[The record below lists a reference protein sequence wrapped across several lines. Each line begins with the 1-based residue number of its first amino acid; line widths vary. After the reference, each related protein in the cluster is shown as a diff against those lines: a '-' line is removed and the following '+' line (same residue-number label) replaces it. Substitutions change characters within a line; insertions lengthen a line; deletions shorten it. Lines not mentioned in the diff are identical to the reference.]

1 MALVARL
8 KASLSDFGE
17 LVLFGGET
25 LAWMARPP
33 WRAELLVHQMAAIGV
48 GSTFIVAVTGLFAG
62 MVLALQGNYAM
73 RQFGAEGYV
82 GGFVAISLF
91 RELGPVFTGL
101 MVTGRSGSAIT
112 TELGTMRVTEQID
125 AMESM
130 AVNPVHYLAVP
141 RVAAAT
147 IMMPV
152 LAVVFSA
159 MGYLGGYIIGVHVAE
174 IPPGPY
180 IDHTRSM
187 VEMHDIMHGLLKALI
202 FGAVVSLIATYR
214 GFSALGGAR
223 GVGEA
228 TTRAVVASSVAIL
241 VMDYLITFAS
251 IG

>member
-1 MALVARL
+1 MGRIRAVLE
-8 KASLSDFGE
+8 DFGNQ
-17 LVLFGGET
+17 VLFAGEAI
-25 LAWMARPP
+25 AWALRPP
-33 WRAELLVHQMAAIGV
+33 FRPELLLQQAAAIGV

-82 GGFVAISLF
+82 GGFVAISLV
-91 RELGPVFTGL
+91 RELGPVFTAL

-112 TELGTMRVTEQID
+112 TEMGTMRVTEQID

-130 AVNPVHYLAVP
+130 AVNPIHYLVVP
-141 RVAAAT
+141 RVLAAT
-147 IMMPV
+147 IMMPL

-159 MGYLGGYIIGVHVAE
+159 TGYLGGYLIGTYVSF
-174 IPPGPY
+174 IPPGPFL
-180 IDHTRSM
+180 DHTRSM
-187 VEMHDIMHGLLKALI
+187 VEVKDLTHGLTKALL

-214 GFSALGGAR
+214 GFSATGGSR

-228 TTRAVVASSVAIL
+228 TTRAVVWSSVSIL
-241 VMDYLITFAS
+241 VVDYLLTFIS

>member
-1 MALVARL
+1 MGRIRAVLE
-8 KASLSDFGE
+8 DFGNQ
-17 LVLFGGET
+17 VLFAGEAI
-25 LAWMARPP
+25 AWALRPP
-33 WRAELLVHQMAAIGV
+33 FRPELLLQQAAAIGV

-82 GGFVAISLF
+82 GGFVAISLV
-91 RELGPVFTGL
+91 RELGPVFTAL

-112 TELGTMRVTEQID
+112 TEMGTMRVTEQID

-130 AVNPVHYLAVP
+130 AVNPIHYLVVP
-141 RVAAAT
+141 RVLAAT
-147 IMMPV
+147 IMMPL

-159 MGYLGGYIIGVHVAE
+159 TGYLGGYLIGTYVPF
-174 IPPGPY
+174 IPPGPFL
-180 IDHTRSM
+180 DHTRSM
-187 VEMHDIMHGLLKALI
+187 VEVKDLTHGLTKALL

-214 GFSALGGAR
+214 GFSATGGSR

-228 TTRAVVASSVAIL
+228 TTRAVVWSSVSIL
-241 VMDYLITFAS
+241 VVDYLLTFIS